1 MLAIQAGNA
10 TSDSEDLIMIPSRT
24 FHNYLRFFKT
34 IKVLFVLRVWPE
46 HVLHYVAKHN
56 KDSTGFEVRQ
66 ENGADPTGDQD
77 GDGDGDD
84 EDEEEKEEED
94 NNDGDG
100 DDEDDDVED
109 EDIQDADEWPY
120 HLGLPTRSIG
130 TSSLIQAWESVCS
143 F

>member
-10 TSDSEDLIMIPSRT
+10 TSDSEDLIMSDSNVSMSDAESESTRPPYSSIPD
-24 FHNYLRFFKT
+24 LPQLPA
-34 IKVLFVLRVWPE
+34 LFQDDQGVVR
-46 HVLHYVAKHN
+46 
-56 KDSTGFEVRQ
+56 STVRQ